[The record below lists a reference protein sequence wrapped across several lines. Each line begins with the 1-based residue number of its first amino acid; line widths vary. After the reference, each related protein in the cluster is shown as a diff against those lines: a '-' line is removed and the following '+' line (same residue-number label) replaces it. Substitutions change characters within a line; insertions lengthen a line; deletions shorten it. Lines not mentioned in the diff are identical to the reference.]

1 MMGYELY
8 IGRTITAADDVHGQ
22 QKVPKRAYSKRE
34 CDAII

>member
-8 IGRTITAADDVHGQ
+8 IGRTITAADGQ